1 MGGAGDGVCKDR
13 ELWRLVGVGL
23 ANPDLENC
31 FRESQIAAWISG
43 GYPAGEDKDSLVWE
57 ERFYCAGDHG

>member
-1 MGGAGDGVCKDR
+1 
-13 ELWRLVGVGL
+13 VGVGL

-43 GYPAGEDKDSLVWE
+43 GYPAGEDKDSLVRE